1 MSDSNE
7 LREDPESLVQ
17 RYLEN
22 PREDLKDLII
32 VRGRNHHPQDLEHT
46 SEESHEALKAH
57 GNAAFSVDLD
67 GRERVIIVQEVARPK
82 KFDLEE
88 ISRTIREAVLTTHD
102 VVFEST
108 GPAPDGERSV
118 GREAVRVAWQ
128 PIFAD
133 RASRF
138 TVEELFVSG
147 DRALQR
153 WVYVWGDGHVRGV
166 DLFILRDGKVAEKVS
181 YVKG

>member
-1 MSDSNE
+1 MDEHSARE
-7 LREDPESLVQ
+7 L
-17 RYLEN
+17 LE
-22 PREDLKDLII
+22 
-32 VRGRNHHPQDLEHT
+32 
-46 SEESHEALKAH
+46 
-57 GNAAFSVDLD
+57 AFGQAWNDHDLD
-67 GRERVIIVQEVARPK
+67 AA
-82 KFDLEE
+82 L
-88 ISRTIREAVLTTHD
+88 ALTTHD

-118 GREAVRVAWQ
+118 GHDAVRAAWQ

-153 WVYVWGDGHVRGV
+153 WVYRWGDGHVRGV
-166 DLFILRDGKVAEKVS
+166 DLFTLRDGKVAEKVS